1 MSMTAHSR
9 ILVAGSSGLIGSA
22 CVRVL
27 QKFGYRHVLAPRRN
41 ELDLFSKEEVQSYFQ
56 NHRPEVVIMAAGR
69 VGGIVENSTR
79 GFDLMR
85 DNLMIQQNL
94 ILSCI
99 EFGVEKSVFLGSS
112 CMYPRICPQ
121 PMKEDELLAGKPE
134 KTSLP
139 YAISKLSGLH
149 LCLAYNN
156 QSGKNVFVPVIPNST
171 YGPFDD
177 FDPQSAHVLSALL
190 ARFHAAGISGKKE
203 VVLWGSGTPRREFIF
218 SDDVAS
224 AILFI
229 LEKDPDIAPPVN
241 IGSGV
246 DYSIRELAET
256 IRRITGFQGS
266 IEWDS
271 SKPDGT
277 PQKLLDSSRINTSG
291 WFPQTNLEEGIQKTY
306 KWYLDYLA
314 KEGSD

>member
-22 CVRVL
+22 CVRIL

-229 LEKDPDIAPPVN
+229 LEKDPDIAYPVN